1 MTDEEGD
8 VAHEAAER
16 FQELIVSMGATLLA
30 PLNEEQREYVIY
42 KASNEF
48 RFWRVEDALKGLV
61 K

>member
-1 MTDEEGD
+1 MNDEEME
-8 VAHEAAER
+8 VAHEASVM
-16 FQELIVSMGATLLA
+16 FQDLIVYMGATLLA

-48 RFWRVEDALKGLV
+48 RFWRVEGALKEA

>member
-8 VAHEAAER
+8 VAHEASEM

-30 PLNEEQREYVIY
+30 PLNEEQREYVID

-48 RFWRVEDALKGLV
+48 RFWRVKDALKES